1 MNKTMSDS
9 NSNKS
14 TTLLLKSYSLQEETC
29 REKYGVWRIKKVKW
43 LAARYSRNDED
54 LNIRIKKNLWLLLKV
69 EELNFIFSEI
79 MKKVIC
85 NI

>member
-29 REKYGVWRIKKVKW
+29 REKYGV
-43 LAARYSRNDED
+43 
-54 LNIRIKKNLWLLLKV
+54 
-69 EELNFIFSEI
+69 
-79 MKKVIC
+79 
-85 NI
+85 